1 MTLEE
6 VILSKNSV
14 PGTDITDKLGQALGT
29 NLVTRA
35 QMTSVND
42 HHDDAICNIT
52 AYAGD
57 TALYLKWDQTS
68 NLWEQ

>member
-1 MTLEE
+1 M
-6 VILSKNSV
+6 ILSKNSV
-14 PGTDITDKLGQALGT
+14 PGTDVTDKLGQALGT

-35 QMTSVND
+35 QTTSVND

-57 TALYLKWDQTS
+57 TALYLK
-68 NLWEQ
+68 